1 VILSLSADPAYVVV
15 VPGLAGLTIVDDDGA
30 VVTIEATDPSAS
42 ESGDTG
48 TFTIARIGGDL
59 TAALQVIVA
68 RSGTA
73 TNGSDYASIGGASFL
88 VTIPANQVTATVT
101 IAPIAD
107 ANVEGSETVTLTI
120 SPRAVYVI
128 GTPGSATVTIADG
141 P

>member
-1 VILSLSADPAYVVV
+1 VV
-15 VPGLAGLTIVDDDGA
+15 VPRLAGVTIVDDDGA
-30 VVTIEATDPSAS
+30 VVTIEATDPAAS

-48 TFTIARIGGDL
+48 TFAVTRIGGDL

-73 TNGSDYASIGGASFL
+73 TNGSDYASIGGASFI
-88 VTIPANQVTATVT
+88 VVIPANQLTATVT
-101 IAPIAD
+101 IVPIAD
-107 ANVEGSETVTLTI
+107 TIVEGSETVTLTI

-128 GTPGSATVTIADG
+128 GTPGSATVTIADS